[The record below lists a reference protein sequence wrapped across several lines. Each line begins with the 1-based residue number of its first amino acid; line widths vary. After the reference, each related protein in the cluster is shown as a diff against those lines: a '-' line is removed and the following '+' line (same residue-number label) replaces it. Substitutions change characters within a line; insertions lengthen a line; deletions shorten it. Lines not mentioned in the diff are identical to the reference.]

1 MTTTK
6 LPTCK
11 RLREL
16 QEYFRRKR
24 FGCPN
29 QAHIRTRRRRKEMH
43 RIIVSL
49 TVALSGLQGLVVIGF
64 DASCANRTLGS
75 RRGRGRFAAV

>member
-1 MTTTK
+1 
-6 LPTCK
+6 
-11 RLREL
+11 
-16 QEYFRRKR
+16 
-24 FGCPN
+24 
-29 QAHIRTRRRRKEMH
+29 MH